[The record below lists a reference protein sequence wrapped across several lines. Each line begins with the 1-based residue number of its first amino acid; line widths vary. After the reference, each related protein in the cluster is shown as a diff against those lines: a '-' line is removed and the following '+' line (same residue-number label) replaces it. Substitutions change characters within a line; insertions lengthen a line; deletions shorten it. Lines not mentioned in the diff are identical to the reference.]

1 MAQNLA
7 AQPNF
12 TTAAQSMRVAADE
25 IEKCSNLPA
34 ISEGAAIINAIQAIE
49 TSLLT
54 KIEAVE
60 ARLSTKI
67 EAVEAR
73 LSTKIEAVEA
83 RLSTKIEAVEAR
95 LSTKIEAVE
104 ARLSTQ
110 VQTLSARVL
119 ATYVID
125 SLHLF
130 NTKMSTYNIY
140 SEHNTTAR
148 LQNSLLRLSNAPLM
162 VLHNIRNNPIE
173 AFPGTPAGMQQLR
186 G

>member
-1 MAQNLA
+1 
-7 AQPNF
+7 
-12 TTAAQSMRVAADE
+12 
-25 IEKCSNLPA
+25 PA
-34 ISEGAAIINAIQAIE
+34 ISEGAAIINAIQAVE
-49 TSLLT
+49 T
-54 KIEAVE
+54 
-60 ARLSTKI
+60 RLSTKI

-83 RLSTKIEAVEAR
+83 RISTKIEASEAQ
-95 LSTKIEAVE
+95 LSA
-104 ARLSTQ
+104 Q

-148 LQNSLLRLSNAPLM
+148 LQNSLLHLSSAPL
-162 VLHNIRNNPIE
+162 
-173 AFPGTPAGMQQLR
+173 
-186 G
+186 

>member
-1 MAQNLA
+1 MAQNLV

-49 TSLLT
+49 TSLL
-54 KIEAVE
+54 
-60 ARLSTKI
+60 TKI

>member
-95 LSTKIEAVE
+95 LST
-104 ARLSTQ
+104 Q

-148 LQNSLLRLSNAPLM
+148 LQNSLLRLSSAPLM
-162 VLHNIRNNPIE
+162 VLHDIGNNPIE
-173 AFPGTPAGMQQLR
+173 PFPGTPAGMQ
-186 G
+186 

>member
-12 TTAAQSMRVAADE
+12 TTAAQSMRDAADE

-34 ISEGAAIINAIQAIE
+34 ISGGAAIINEIRAIE
-49 TSLLT
+49 T
-54 KIEAVE
+54 
-60 ARLSTKI
+60 RLSTKI
-67 EAVEAR
+67 EA
-73 LSTKIEAVEA
+73 
-83 RLSTKIEAVEAR
+83 
-95 LSTKIEAVE
+95 
-104 ARLSTQ
+104 
-110 VQTLSARVL
+110 LSARVL

-148 LQNSLLRLSNAPLM
+148 LQNSLLRLSSAPLM
-162 VLHNIRNNPIE
+162 VLHDIGNNPIE
-173 AFPGTPAGMQQLR
+173 PFPETPAGMQQLR